1 MKETLSKIIFFAVDL
16 VAIVVSVV
24 LAFELRNFTSFFETS
39 HTIPLFNYLTFFPI
53 YIVILSIFA
62 YEGIYTRRYD
72 FWHETRLVI
81 KALFF
86 SFIIVMAYLALSKT
100 IQEYS
105 RSVIILSFLLMGF
118 FVPLFK
124 RMAKLTL
131 YRLGLW
137 KKPAAIYGKDALLRD
152 EIYANP
158 YLGYVEAK
166 NQEPKTIFI
175 NSGEMDP
182 ISLKSIIDEQI
193 RTNHEVIFIPL
204 LNDFDLTQSQIYEL
218 SNIRTNLISLQNRLK
233 SRYRRAFKYLFDLG
247 LALLI
252 LPILL
257 PILAVIAWLIKKEE
271 PKGSILF
278 KQARLG
284 KDGEAFICYKFRTM
298 KENGDEILKTHLAEH
313 PEEADYYDRYHKYKN
328 DPRVTKIGAFLRKTS
343 LDELPQ
349 IFNVL
354 KGEMSFVGPR
364 PYMLNEKEKI
374 GDKLETIIRVRP
386 GITGLWQVSG
396 RSKVD
401 FFERVAMDV
410 WYIRNWNLWMD
421 IVILTKTV
429 KAVLV
434 KEGAY

>member
-1 MKETLSKIIFFAVDL
+1 MKETLSKIVFLIVDL
-16 VAIVVSVV
+16 AAIAISIS
-24 LAFELRNFTSFFETS
+24 LAYYLRNFVALFDTP
-39 HTIPLFNYLTFFPI
+39 HAIPLSKYMGFFPI
-53 YIVILSIFA
+53 YVVILTIFT

-86 SFIIVMAYLALSKT
+86 SFIIVLAYLALSKT
-100 IQEYS
+100 IENYS
-105 RSVIILSFLLMGF
+105 RAVIIFSFLIMMF
-118 FVPLFK
+118 FIPLLK
-124 RMAKLTL
+124 RVTKLTL
-131 YRLGLW
+131 YKMKIW
-137 KKPAAIYGKDALLRD
+137 QKPAAIYGKDILLHN

-158 YLGYVEAK
+158 YLGYIEAK

-175 NSGEMDP
+175 NSRDMNHS
-182 ISLKSIIDEQI
+182 SLKQIIDEQI

-233 SRYRRAFKYLFDLG
+233 SRYRRTLKYIFDYLF
-247 LALLI
+247 ALLI
-252 LPILL
+252 LPFLL
-257 PILAVIAWLIKKEE
+257 PILAFIGFLIKKEE
-271 PKGSILF
+271 PNGTILF

-284 KDGEAFICYKFRTM
+284 KDGKAFICYKFRTM
-298 KENGDEILKTHLAEH
+298 KENGEELLKAYLDKN
-313 PEEADYYDRYHKYKN
+313 PEEVDYYNTYHKYKN

-349 IFNVL
+349 IFNII

-374 GDKLETIIRVRP
+374 GNKLETILKVRP

-396 RSKVD
+396 RSEVD
-401 FFERVAMDV
+401 FFDRIDMDV

-429 KAVLV
+429 KAVLI